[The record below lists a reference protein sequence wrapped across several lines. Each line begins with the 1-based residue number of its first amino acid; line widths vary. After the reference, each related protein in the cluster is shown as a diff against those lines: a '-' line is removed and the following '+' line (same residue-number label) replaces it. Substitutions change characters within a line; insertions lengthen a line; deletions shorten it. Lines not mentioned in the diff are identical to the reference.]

1 MREAGAGV
9 RMSSSVMRHWSFGA
23 ALALGMVL
31 TSCRLEKQPRP
42 KVSPTPSTS
51 TQTETASSQRA
62 GSATVSLP
70 SESSPSSRP
79 AAAIRSSAHDILTLL
94 RNLKDAADQND
105 HDGFNSDLAEARASA
120 SVLPSGTQKSGVD
133 ELLKTYGDLA
143 RVWDYAFAS
152 PSGSF
157 FDEQTQNGS
166 LLSTLRAYPGFDEY
180 IARRTLVDPA
190 SGHRYYPSRE
200 TRDFLAAYAGQQ
212 LSRLGISA
220 PTEIPRTASSVPST
234 SPTPTPAPPVAS
246 TAQRP
251 PVSTTQRPSGTAPE
265 QPSPGANSTPAV
277 KRASS
282 GSAAG
287 SNSSSRKHSGRSV
300 TTAKGS
306 RSQSSGNH
314 SAGNEKAAPVHPT
327 ASATRPPA
335 IAASTTQVSPLDSL
349 AAAASQRSTSTEP
362 PPAPSTPS
370 NTGSTGTASTTA
382 IVTSTSTSTSG
393 TTATDLLTPSSTD
406 TTATATASE
415 PSSSSTQG
423 TPHRASG
430 ILTIIM
436 VIVGIGVLA
445 LLIRASR

>member
-1 MREAGAGV
+1 
-9 RMSSSVMRHWSFGA
+9 MSSSVMRHWSFGA
-23 ALALGMVL
+23 ALALGMAL
-31 TSCRLEKQPRP
+31 SSCRLEKQPRP
-42 KVSPTPSTS
+42 KVTPAPGTS
-51 TQTETASSQRA
+51 TQTETASSQRS
-62 GSATVSLP
+62 GTGTVNLP

-79 AAAIRSSAHDILTLL
+79 AAATRSSAHDILTLL

-105 HDGFNSDLAEARASA
+105 HDAFNSDLAEARASA

-143 RVWDYAFAS
+143 RVWDYVFAS
-152 PSGSF
+152 TSGSF

-200 TRDFLAAYAGQQ
+200 TRDFLSAYAGQQ

-220 PTEIPRTASSVPST
+220 PVEIPRTAASVPTT
-234 SPTPTPAPPVAS
+234 SPTPTSVPPVAS
-246 TAQRP
+246 TSQRP
-251 PVSTTQRPSGTAPE
+251 PVSASQGPSVSTSQRPSVTAPE
-265 QPSPGANSTPAV
+265 QPSPSANSTPAV

-287 SNSSSRKHSGRSV
+287 SSSSSRKHSGRSV
-300 TTAKGS
+300 TTAKTGS

-314 SAGNEKAAPVHPT
+314 SAGNEKAASAHPT

-349 AAAASQRSTSTEP
+349 AAAAAQRSTSTEP
-362 PPAPSTPS
+362 PVAPSTPS

-406 TTATATASE
+406 TATTSTASE
-415 PSSSSTQG
+415 PSSSSAPG
-423 TPHRASG
+423 TPRRASG